1 MSVTQFRDYLACP
14 FRFYLRH
21 VLGMEELGDEK
32 REMDALDFGSLIHC
46 VLQKMA
52 GSDEMRCCENEVKL
66 HDFLYAEAERWVAK
80 RFGPSP
86 PLMVGVQLD
95 SAKQRLA
102 AAARVQAG
110 LVGEGWEILRSEM
123 EISRKLT
130 DMLVR
135 GRIDR
140 IDRHRETGLI
150 RLLDYKTSDR
160 IQSPEQAHFASLA
173 EHAAEYM
180 KVAVNGAERRWIDL
194 QLPLYRFLLPDGEE
208 FRGEVELGYFNLPKS
223 VNDTG
228 VIIWDGFCDELL
240 QSAVSCAVGVV
251 GDIRNRRF
259 WPPATKVSYDDF
271 ETLFRPDVSG
281 CIDIAAFTS
290 FMKRGVQ

>member
-1 MSVTQFRDYLACP
+1 MSVTQFRDYLVCP

-32 REMDALDFGSLIHC
+32 REMDALDFGSLVHH

-52 GSDEMRCCENEVKL
+52 GSAEMCRCESEVKL
-66 HDFLYAEAERWVAK
+66 RDFLYAQTERWVAK

-86 PLMVGVQLD
+86 PLQVGVQLD

-102 AAARVQAG
+102 AAARVQAE
-110 LVGEGWEILRSEM
+110 LVGEGWEILRGEM
-123 EISRKLT
+123 EISGKLA
-130 DMLVR
+130 DMPVR

-140 IDRHRETGLI
+140 IDRHRETGWV

-160 IQSPEQAHFASLA
+160 IQSPEQAHFAPLA

-180 KVAVNGAERRWIDL
+180 KVVVNGVERRWIDL

-208 FRGEVELGYFNLPKS
+208 FRGEIELGYFNLPKS

-228 VIIWDGFCDELL
+228 IIIWDGFRDELL
-240 QSAVSCAVGVV
+240 QSAVNCAVGVV

-259 WPPATKVSYDDF
+259 WPAAAKVTYDDF
-271 ETLFRPDVSG
+271 ETLFHTDVSD
-281 CIDIAAFTS
+281 CLDIAAFKS